1 MKPIVIIGAGIS
13 GLQAAR
19 LLEIQ
24 GANYFLLE
32 KSNKI
37 GGRVQSETVDGF
49 VLDHGFQVL
58 QTAYPEVQRSLDL
71 KKLDLSYF
79 GSGAYVYLTS
89 HFQPFFNPFEKPFTF
104 LRSLGSGLVTAK
116 DLFLLGYVWFRLQRD
131 VEALDGRKETVGELI
146 DRLGF
151 STNFKSLF
159 LRPFMSGVLLDA
171 RLSQPASL
179 FYFYMKQFME
189 GKAAIP
195 KAGIGAIASQLADII
210 PTNRIRLEAL
220 VAHISAD
227 YVELESGEQLEFSQ
241 LILATEAPITSD
253 LLGVSKA
260 DVEPLGSET
269 FYFRAKGLYGMQPYL
284 HLMPEGS
291 PLLHFSCLT
300 AIDPHSSLKGDY
312 LFSAT
317 SLTIGISSEEIKRIL
332 ADHLGVPA
340 SDFQFIKSFPI
351 PHSLWRVSDFQ
362 TLKKEA
368 EKRNI
373 VLGGDYTQFPSLQA
387 ALSSGRLAAE
397 TVLEKVQ

>member
-24 GANYFLLE
+24 GANYILLE

-37 GGRVQSETVDGF
+37 GGRVQSESVDGF

-79 GSGAYVYLTS
+79 GSGAYVFLS
-89 HFQPFFNPFEKPFTF
+89 NHFHPFFNPFEKPFAF
-104 LRSLGSGLVTAK
+104 LRSLGSCLVTGK
-116 DLFLLGYVWFRLQRD
+116 DLLLLGYVWFRLQGN
-131 VEALDGRKETVGELI
+131 VKSLDGGKETVGELI
-146 DRLGF
+146 NRLGF
-151 STNFKSLF
+151 SKNFKTLF
-159 LRPFMSGVLLDA
+159 LKPFMAGVLLDGN
-171 RLSQPASL
+171 LSQPASL

-189 GKAAIP
+189 GQAAIP
-195 KAGIGAIASQLADII
+195 IAGIGAIASQLADII
-210 PTNRIRLEAL
+210 PANRIRLNDP
-220 VAHISAD
+220 VARISAD
-227 YVELESGEQLEFSQ
+227 FVELESGEKLEFSQ
-241 LILATEAPITSD
+241 LILATEAPVTSD
-253 LLGVSKA
+253 LLGISKA

-269 FYFRAKGLYGMQPYL
+269 FYFRGKGFDWMEPYL

-300 AIDPHSSLKGDY
+300 ALNARFSSKGDC

-317 SLTIGISSEEIKRIL
+317 TLEIGISSEEIKRIL
-332 ADHLGVPA
+332 ADRLRVEA
-340 SDFQFIKSFPI
+340 SELQFIKSFPI
-351 PHSLWRVSDFQ
+351 PNSLWRVSDFQ

-368 EKRNI
+368 AQRNI
-373 VLGGDYTQFPSLQA
+373 VLAGDYTQFPSLQA

>member
-104 LRSLGSGLVTAK
+104 LRSLGSGLMTAK
-116 DLFLLGYVWFRLQRD
+116 DLVLLGYVWFRLQRD

-151 STNFKSLF
+151 SANFKSLF
-159 LRPFMSGVLLDA
+159 LRPFMAGVLLDA

-179 FYFYMKQFME
+179 FYFY
-189 GKAAIP
+189 
-195 KAGIGAIASQLADII
+195 II

-269 FYFRAKGLYGMQPYL
+269 FYFRAKGIYGMEPYL

-300 AIDPHSSLKGDY
+300 ALDVHFSLKGDY

-373 VLGGDYTQFPSLQA
+373 VLAGDYTQFPSLQA

>member
-104 LRSLGSGLVTAK
+104 LRSLGSGLVPAK
-116 DLFLLGYVWFRLQRD
+116 DLFLLGYMWFRLQRD
-131 VEALDGRKETVGELI
+131 VEALDGRRETVGEVI

-151 STNFKSLF
+151 SANFKSLF
-159 LRPFMSGVLLDA
+159 LRPFMAGVLLDA

-179 FYFYMKQFME
+179 FYFYMKRKFKM
-189 GKAAIP
+189 K
-195 KAGIGAIASQLADII
+195 
-210 PTNRIRLEAL
+210 
-220 VAHISAD
+220 
-227 YVELESGEQLEFSQ
+227 
-241 LILATEAPITSD
+241 
-253 LLGVSKA
+253 
-260 DVEPLGSET
+260 
-269 FYFRAKGLYGMQPYL
+269 
-284 HLMPEGS
+284 
-291 PLLHFSCLT
+291 
-300 AIDPHSSLKGDY
+300 
-312 LFSAT
+312 
-317 SLTIGISSEEIKRIL
+317 
-332 ADHLGVPA
+332 
-340 SDFQFIKSFPI
+340 
-351 PHSLWRVSDFQ
+351 
-362 TLKKEA
+362 
-368 EKRNI
+368 
-373 VLGGDYTQFPSLQA
+373 
-387 ALSSGRLAAE
+387 
-397 TVLEKVQ
+397 